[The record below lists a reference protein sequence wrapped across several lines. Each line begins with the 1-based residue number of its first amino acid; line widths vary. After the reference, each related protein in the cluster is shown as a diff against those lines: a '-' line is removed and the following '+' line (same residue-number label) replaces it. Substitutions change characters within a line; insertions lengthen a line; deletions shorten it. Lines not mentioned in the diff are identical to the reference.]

1 MVEGPMAGLHYPAAT
16 GEFMA
21 WFSTDADCLDY
32 LEWLRWPSGFV
43 CPECGQGG
51 WRLGGRPVRVL
62 RVQAAYVGDCGD
74 DLRPHA
80 DAADRL
86 VHRLLAVRRRQ
97 GRHLGAEP
105 AAIAGDR
112 LVSDR
117 VGDAAPA
124 ALGAGAPWP
133 GAADRG
139 GRGRRDLHRWRG
151 TGTARRPRQGQEAAG
166 RHRRG

>member
-1 MVEGPMAGLHYPAAT
+1 MVAGPMAGLHYPAAT

-62 RVQAAYVGDCGD
+62 RVQAAYGGDSGD
-74 DLRPHA
+74 DLRPYA

-86 VHRLLAVRRRQ
+86 VHRLLAVRRRP
-97 GRHLGAEP
+97 GRHLVAEP
-105 AAIAGDR
+105 AALSRDR
-112 LVSDR
+112 LLPDR
-117 VGDAAPA
+117 VGDAAPL
-124 ALGAGAPWP
+124 ALGVGAPRS
-133 GAADRG
+133 GAADRS
-139 GRGRRDLHRWRG
+139 GRDR
-151 TGTARRPRQGQEAAG
+151 
-166 RHRRG
+166 